1 MSLCDRTRAGRA
13 ARREVRVMDETLAP
27 ETQLRLAVNAG
38 RMAEDV
44 KVLAALGPRHAAT
57 EREHEA
63 ARYIEDQFRRTGAE
77 VRVDQVPGVKA
88 WYHHESRMQVLG
100 PGERQELNC
109 VAILGSASTPAGGTT
124 AEVIHVGRGLRQDLA
139 GLDVRNKFVLRDPPR
154 NLTLDNP
161 TEEDSPQG
169 SPDVLARQGVVG
181 FIEYAR
187 QPGRILQTDLLSG
200 PQHLPVPA
208 VALTYEDGQYLKEL
222 IREWY
227 ATPNGYR
234 RLQDEPVKAWL
245 YVNTESR
252 DSYGLNVIASIRGSD
267 RPDEKVLLVAHHDNA
282 FGPGACDNATAVA
295 VNLECARALARLHRP
310 RSTIECCSVT
320 GEEYGEFGSSAYVKR
335 YVTDPSRYKGV
346 IVMDIIGN
354 GDHLYYITRSL
365 CLGKLVENTPWL
377 NRLLERVTADL
388 GYVIE
393 PMQLEFASDDG
404 PFLLA
409 GVPTAYLCKLITPSW
424 PWLHTNM
431 DDFQV
436 VDINGMKVVA
446 EIAAVTLWRLANQ

>member
-1 MSLCDRTRAGRA
+1 MITP
-13 ARREVRVMDETLAP
+13 EV
-27 ETQLRLAVNAG
+27 QLRLAVNAG

-44 KVLAALGPRHAAT
+44 KALVALAPRHAAT
-57 EREHEA
+57 EHEHQA
-63 ARYIEDQFRRTGAE
+63 AQYVERQFRQAGTE
-77 VRVDQVPGVKA
+77 VRVDRVPGIRA
-88 WYHHESRMQVLG
+88 WYHHESRMRVIA
-100 PGERQELNC
+100 PGEQQELNC
-109 VAILGSASTPAGGTT
+109 VAILGSAATPRDGIT
-124 AEVIHVGRGLRQDLA
+124 ADVAYVGRGLREDLA
-139 GLDVRNKFVLRDPPR
+139 AHDLRNKFVFRDPPR

-169 SPDVLARQGVVG
+169 SPDALARAGVVG
-181 FIEYAR
+181 FIEHAR

-234 RLQDEPVKAWL
+234 RLREEPVRVWL
-245 YVNTESR
+245 YVNAESR
-252 DSYGLNVIASIRGSD
+252 DSHGLNVVASIRGSE

-282 FGPGACDNATAVA
+282 YGPGACDNAAAVA
-295 VNLECARALARLHRP
+295 VNLECARVLAQLPGP
-310 RSTIECCSVT
+310 RRTIEFCSVT
-320 GEEYGEFGSSAYVKR
+320 AEEYGEFGSSAYVQQH
-335 YVTDPSRYKGV
+335 VTDPAKYKGT

-354 GDHLYYITRSL
+354 GDHLYYITKSL

-377 NRLLERVTADL
+377 NQFVAQVTADL

-393 PMQLEFASDDG
+393 PIQLEFASDDG

-424 PWLHTNM
+424 PWLHTSM

-446 EIAAVTLWRLANQ
+446 EIAGTTLWRLANQ

>member
-1 MSLCDRTRAGRA
+1 MN
-13 ARREVRVMDETLAP
+13 TLPTP
-27 ETQLRLAVNAG
+27 EIQLRLSINAG

-44 KVLAALGPRHAAT
+44 KTIASLGPRHAAT
-57 EREHEA
+57 EREHQA
-63 ARYIEDQFRRTGAE
+63 AQYIENQFRRAGVQ
-77 VRVDQVPGVKA
+77 VRVDRVPGVKA
-88 WYHHESRMQVLG
+88 WYHHESRLRVVA
-100 PGERQELNC
+100 PVAQELNC
-109 VAILGSASTPAGGTT
+109 VAILGSGATPKEGIT
-124 AEVIHVGRGLRQDLA
+124 AEVAYVGRGLKQDFA
-139 GLDVRNKFVLRDPPR
+139 GRDLHGKFVFRDPPR

-169 SPDVLARQGVVG
+169 SPEALARQGVVG
-181 FIEYAR
+181 FIEHAR

-227 ATPNGYR
+227 AVPNGYR
-234 RLQDEPVKAWL
+234 RLEEEPVKVWL
-245 YVNTESR
+245 YVNAESR
-252 DSYGLNVIASIRGSD
+252 DGYGINVIASIPGTE

-295 VNLECARALARLHRP
+295 VNLECARVLAQLPRP
-310 RSTIECCSVT
+310 KRTIEFCSVT
-320 GEEYGEFGSSAYVKR
+320 GEEYGEFGSSAYVKK
-335 YVTDPSRYKGV
+335 YVTDPAKYKGV
-346 IVMDIIGN
+346 LVMDIIGN

-365 CLGKLVENTPWL
+365 CLGRLVENTPWL
-377 NRLLERVTADL
+377 NQFVAQVTSDL

-424 PWLHTNM
+424 PWLHTYM

-436 VDINGMKVVA
+436 VDINGMKVIA
-446 EIAAVTLWRLANQ
+446 EIAAVTLWRLANP